1 MTACPRCAVRWLE
14 ISEIAY
20 VHRSPSAAEGG
31 AEILIGADVGLLVAQ
46 AQMLDPVFGPGFDR
60 HCMEY
65 RQCSKP
71 DCKTYTSLASIK
83 NAGSEWIRDEVQAQG
98 TPVSAS
104 VKIRLI

>member
-1 MTACPRCAVRWLE
+1 MYFTGTR
-14 ISEIAY
+14 
-20 VHRSPSAAEGG
+20 AADAWIPGVG
-31 AEILIGADVGLLVAQ
+31 LGLLVAQ
-46 AQMLDPVFGPGFDR
+46 AQMLDPVFGPGYDQ

-71 DCKTYTSLASIK
+71 NCKTYTSLASIK
-83 NAGSEWIRDEVQAQG
+83 NAGCEWIRHEVQAQG